1 MLIKTLRQHEN
12 GYGDNYVKKPGDEYN
27 HPEPGPLLIQ
37 KFAEEVSHD
46 KDDSKDGGIRGDGE
60 APLSTEKLDGEEHG
74 RAVDGEELGA
84 DADTSEEPSAK
95 GQRGTKKRD
104 RDLPK
109 SNKRKKD

>member
-37 KFAEEVSHD
+37 KFAEEVSNVN
-46 KDDSKDGGIRGDGE
+46 DDSKDGGLRRDGE
-60 APLSTEKLDGEEHG
+60 APLPIEKLDSEEHG
-74 RAVDGEELGA
+74 RTVDGEELGA
-84 DADTSEEPSAK
+84 DADTSEKPSSE

-104 RDLPK
+104 RDISK